1 MLDNTWEIMHIINN
15 FNKRTEGMKKFGKE
29 FEEIQKIYARALQIT
44 CANDYGLVLAI
55 DDFIDDVADGYFMD
69 YDGSGVFLDWEGN
82 RQEWIRCD
90 TKWLKENKKDYPFV
104 RWFNK

>member
-1 MLDNTWEIMHIINN
+1 MIDNTWEIMHIVNK

-44 CANDYGLVLAI
+44 CANDYGLVFTIA
-55 DDFIDDVADGYFMD
+55 DFIDNVKEGYFTS

-82 RQEWIRCD
+82 RHEWVRCD
-90 TKWLKENKKDYPFV
+90 TKWLKENKKDYPFI